1 MLQLA
6 KLLTGREMAELDR
19 RTIAEAGIPGVELME
34 RAGAEVVAAI
44 AARWDGLVGL
54 RAVVLCGKGNNG
66 GDGFVVARLLRA
78 GGVTTRV
85 FLAVDRQVV
94 QGDTEEHLHRYERAG
109 GTVELPAADLTP
121 LDAAISEADL
131 VVDALLGTG
140 LRDAP
145 RLEISRI
152 IARVAEGQRP
162 VVAVDL
168 PSGVEADTGRV
179 KGACVQAALTV
190 TFGVAKVGQIFY
202 PGRSYC
208 GTLHL
213 ADIGFPEHIVS
224 STPNT
229 AWLLDAENMGS
240 LLPRRSGDEHKGRCG
255 SVAVVA
261 GSVGMTGAAALTAE
275 AALRSGAG
283 RVSLGI
289 PQSLNDIL
297 EVKLSEVM
305 TRPLPEV
312 RKKRC
317 LSLRAL
323 GDVRDMLRR
332 ADICAMGP
340 GLGGHRETMELV
352 RRVVAEI
359 EIPLVLDADGLNAFA
374 GCTELLKG
382 RPVPTVLTPH
392 FGEFARLSG
401 LDKGQITEAP
411 LAVARDFA
419 EAYKLTLV
427 LKGAPTVVAF
437 KDGRVAVNS
446 SGNPG
451 MATAGSGDV
460 LTGIIAG
467 LMGQGVEAEV
477 AACQGVYF
485 HGCAGDRARDRLGE
499 WGMRA
504 GDIAAEVPRT
514 LVETS
519 QHAARST

>member
-109 GTVELPAADLTP
+109 GTVEMPSADFTP

-340 GLGGHRETMELV
+340 GLGGIG
-352 RRVVAEI
+352 RRW
-359 EIPLVLDADGLNAFA
+359 N
-374 GCTELLKG
+374 
-382 RPVPTVLTPH
+382 
-392 FGEFARLSG
+392 
-401 LDKGQITEAP
+401 
-411 LAVARDFA
+411 
-419 EAYKLTLV
+419 
-427 LKGAPTVVAF
+427 
-437 KDGRVAVNS
+437 
-446 SGNPG
+446 
-451 MATAGSGDV
+451 
-460 LTGIIAG
+460 
-467 LMGQGVEAEV
+467 
-477 AACQGVYF
+477 
-485 HGCAGDRARDRLGE
+485 
-499 WGMRA
+499 
-504 GDIAAEVPRT
+504 
-514 LVETS
+514 
-519 QHAARST
+519 